1 MHAAH
6 SDTLSGRVAQPGL
19 VPPGLVHLRA
29 ALRPLLYVL
38 VAFWVF
44 CGSIVLFEPSP
55 YEFLFLLVLP
65 FGIVAGVGIHRGTFS
80 LFAIIALFVP
90 FALIA
95 VMQARYGEPFD
106 AFLYTSVT
114 IFLLLTTFFAAN
126 FVADAPLVHM
136 RLIVKAY
143 IATAVFSALIGMF
156 AYLGILPGEEL
167 FTLYGRAKAMFEDPN
182 VFGPFLVLP
191 ACFALQRVLLGQIRK
206 ASWGALWYVI
216 LFLGVF
222 VSFSR
227 GAWGAMALASFL
239 TFILCF
245 ALEARAQQ
253 KVRMLILMIGG
264 LGALVVMLAGLLSIP
279 EVNELFRER
288 ASLTQ
293 TYDTGETGRFGRQAY
308 ALDLAL
314 KNPWGMG
321 PLQFRNLRIVEE
333 PHNTYLSVIHSYGWG
348 GGLLFW
354 ALTIVTFWRALTA
367 LGMNSPNRLLIIPL
381 FAAYTPL
388 ALQAALID
396 VDHWRHYF
404 LVMGLIWGVTASY
417 GDLTARQKTD
427 RRFSII

>member
-1 MHAAH
+1 MTDLHAANSELLH
-6 SDTLSGRVAQPGL
+6 GRVQPGL
-19 VPPGLVHLRA
+19 KHLRA

-38 VAFWVF
+38 VAFWIF
-44 CGSIVLFEPSP
+44 SGSIVLFEPSP
-55 YEFLFLLVLP
+55 YELLFLLVLP
-65 FGIVAGVGIHRGTFS
+65 LGIVAGVGVHRGTFNF
-80 LFAIIALFVP
+80 FAIIILFVP

-95 VMQARYGEPFD
+95 AMGVRHGEPLD
-106 AFLYTSVT
+106 AFLYTAVT
-114 IFLLLTTFFAAN
+114 IFLLLTGYFVAN

-143 IATAVFSALIGMF
+143 IAAAVFSALIGLF

-191 ACFALQRVLLGQIRK
+191 AAFALQRVLLGQTRK
-206 ASWGALWYVI
+206 ALWGALWFGI

-227 GAWGAMALASFL
+227 GAWGALALASFM
-239 TFILCF
+239 TFVLCF
-245 ALEARAQQ
+245 ALEANARQ
-253 KVRMLILMIGG
+253 KVRMLILMLVG
-264 LGALVVMLAGLLSIP
+264 LGSMIIMLAGLLSIP
-279 EVNELFRER
+279 EVNELFQER

-293 TYDTGETGRFGRQAY
+293 SYDTGETGRFGRQKY
-308 ALDLAL
+308 AFDLAL
-314 KNPWGMG
+314 QHPWGLG
-321 PLQFRNLRIVEE
+321 PLQFRNMRIVEE

-354 ALTIVTFWRALTA
+354 GLTIMTFWRGLTA

-381 FAAYTPL
+381 FATYVPL

-396 VDHWRHYF
+396 TDHWRHYF

-417 GDLTARQKTD
+417 GVLTKRQKSE
-427 RRFSII
+427 RRAGII